1 MKEEITKYIQKLEAR
16 YEKVKNEKTYY
27 DSDECYR
34 QGQESE
40 LEDVIDELKKLLNS
54 KKINQ

>member
-34 QGQESE
+34 QGKESE
-40 LEDVIDELKKLLNS
+40 LEDVIDELKKLLAG
-54 KKINQ
+54 K